1 MILRR
6 LAQARRLRPAGKC
19 VAIALESAPLDGL
32 TGQRLFQLKTQNER
46 SIFKMAEVSKS
57 SVIQELIT
65 ENEHGQRLDNLLL
78 KKCKGVPKSHVEHES
93 RPLAGH

>member
-19 VAIALESAPLDGL
+19 VAIALQSAPLDGL
-32 TGQRLFQLKTQNER
+32 TGQRLFQTETQIKS

-57 SVIQELIT
+57 SVSQAIISEDEQ
-65 ENEHGQRLDNLLL
+65 GQRLDNFLLRI
-78 KKCKGVPKSHVEHES
+78 CKGVPKSHVAQWRGE
-93 RPLAGH
+93 G